1 MGYFSKNFINIE
13 ITVEGV
19 ATMADH
25 KADSKFD
32 SIDRMLRY
40 SIKNNWNV
48 MLKGRHGVG
57 KTHIINSL
65 MDEYKINCVYFSA
78 STMDPWVDFIGIP
91 HEEDDN
97 GQKYLSLLRP
107 RKFQYDEV
115 EAIFM
120 DEYSRSKLAIRNAVM
135 QLIQFKSINDHQF
148 KNLRFVWTAVNPD
161 DDDQLQYDVEK
172 LDPAQKD
179 RFHIQMDVPYEVN
192 EQYFLNKY
200 GERLA
205 NSAIEWWKKLPEKIK
220 LDISPRRLD
229 YALDVFC
236 TLSVEDINNDEL
248 KIYMSQVIPTSSN
261 IKDLLTTLQIG
272 SYKDRL
278 VDVLKQSENHI
289 RNFFEDLNNVRG
301 CLPYIMKSQSLIDY
315 TLKFIDMETITSLL
329 THREYSDK
337 IANYVINHPDIFKDS
352 VSAVMKYSHNSIPR
366 TVLSRLESVYPK
378 IPKELNEIES
388 FNQKNDFQIK
398 LNKNND
404 EFKKG
409 SFKFEESGF

>member
-1 MGYFSKNFINIE
+1 
-13 ITVEGV
+13 
-19 ATMADH
+19 
-25 KADSKFD
+25 
-32 SIDRMLRY
+32 
-40 SIKNNWNV
+40 
-48 MLKGRHGVG
+48 
-57 KTHIINSL
+57 
-65 MDEYKINCVYFSA
+65 
-78 STMDPWVDFIGIP
+78 
-91 HEEDDN
+91 
-97 GQKYLSLLRP
+97 
-107 RKFQYDEV
+107 
-115 EAIFM
+115 
-120 DEYSRSKLAIRNAVM
+120 
-135 QLIQFKSINDHQF
+135 
-148 KNLRFVWTAVNPD
+148 
-161 DDDQLQYDVEK
+161 
-172 LDPAQKD
+172 
-179 RFHIQMDVPYEVN
+179 
-192 EQYFLNKY
+192 
-200 GERLA
+200 
-205 NSAIEWWKKLPEKIK
+205 
-220 LDISPRRLD
+220 
-229 YALDVFC
+229 
-236 TLSVEDINNDEL
+236 
-248 KIYMSQVIPTSSN
+248 MSQVIPTSSN